1 MREEL
6 AQRLARGER
15 VALAT
20 VVATRRS
27 APRPVGSKLV
37 VSETGELSGSVS
49 GGCVEGDVAVQA
61 AEVIEDG
68 GPRLLTYGISD
79 DQAWSV
85 GLPCGGEI
93 DVFVERFEGE
103 LPDPAVPAVALTV
116 LGGERAGER
125 RVVEPSEVAPGPSR
139 VLELDGD
146 RVFAEVLGPPP
157 RVVVVGAI
165 DTAEELCRAAK
176 ALGWRTAVVDP
187 RPALATRE
195 RLPSPDELVVAWPDE
210 GLCQLHVAPDDAVVV
225 LTHEERLDVP
235 ALNASTWGIRTETA
249 TSTCSAVA
257 GCSTSGATTRASA
270 RHLSR
275 RWRWSGPARRSSAST
290 CCPPCSP
297 RSCCAARRLRSERR
311 CSRAPAP
318 SRSRPRSSWGAR
330 QPDPHVSPPPSTA
343 STGSRSARSRRTRR
357 RSSRTGSDRCCPASS
372 RFRSTT
378 STRWRASSPVRTS
391 RSSSSSRCRARA
403 STSRPTATSKARRPC
418 VAATG
423 RSSASTRCR
432 PASAAPAGCSRS
444 STGASSPT

>member
-1 MREEL
+1 MPDLREEL

-210 GLCQLHVAPDDAVVV
+210 GLRQLHLAADDAVVV

-235 ALNASTWGIRTETA
+235 ALTA
-249 TSTCSAVA
+249 ALPADAFYV
-257 GCSTSGATTRASA
+257 GAI
-270 RHLSR
+270 
-275 RWRWSGPARRSSAST
+275 G
-290 CCPPCSP
+290 
-297 RSCCAARRLRSERR
+297 
-311 CSRAPAP
+311 
-318 SRSRPRSSWGAR
+318 
-330 QPDPHVSPPPSTA
+330 
-343 STGSRSARSRRTRR
+343 SRRTQEKRR
-357 RSSRTGSDRCCPASS
+357 ERLLEAGLEEDQIDRLAGPAGIDLGAHTPAETAVSILAEILAVRTGKDGGRLRDRLGPIH
-372 RFRSTT
+372 
-378 STRWRASSPVRTS
+378 
-391 RSSSSSRCRARA
+391 
-403 STSRPTATSKARRPC
+403 
-418 VAATG
+418 
-423 RSSASTRCR
+423 
-432 PASAAPAGCSRS
+432 ASA
-444 STGASSPT
+444 